1 MNVNLLFKSLWKLGH
16 IPYAVFV
23 NMLNCQIVPYVLYGA
38 EIRGLKQVPDIER
51 AHVFALKNK
60 VL

>member
-1 MNVNLLFKSLWKLGH
+1 MEIRPHTICS
-16 IPYAVFV
+16 VFMK
-23 NMLNCQIVPYVLYGA
+23 MLNCQIVPCGLNGA